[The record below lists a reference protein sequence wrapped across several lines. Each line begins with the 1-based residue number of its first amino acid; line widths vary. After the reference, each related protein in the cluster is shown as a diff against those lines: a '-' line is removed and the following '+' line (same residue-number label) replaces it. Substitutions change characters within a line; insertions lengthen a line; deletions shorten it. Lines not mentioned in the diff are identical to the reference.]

1 MKYSIT
7 PEQRDHL
14 YKGVEKVLD
23 KYFTPD
29 GGWENLKEELDNT
42 NGELFIF
49 QKDEDFTQIQ
59 QNEYNFYT
67 YYDCSDEYDDKDCP
81 EIHLEEYWYDRVSN
95 MFGENLFKEVFKEWF
110 FHHTGYKIKDV
121 RKS

>member
-14 YKGVEKVLD
+14 YGGVEKVLD

-29 GGWENLKEELDNT
+29 GGWEKLKEELDSN

-49 QKDEDFTQIQ
+49 QRDEDFTENQ
-59 QNEYNFYT
+59 QNKDNFYT
-67 YYDCSDEYDDKDCP
+67 YYDCGHEFASKKCP
-81 EIHLEEYWYDRVSN
+81 EIHVQEYWYDRNSK
-95 MFGENLFKEVFKEWF
+95 MFGERLFKEVFKEWF
-110 FHHTGYKIKDV
+110 FHHTGYKIKRV
-121 RKS
+121 LKV